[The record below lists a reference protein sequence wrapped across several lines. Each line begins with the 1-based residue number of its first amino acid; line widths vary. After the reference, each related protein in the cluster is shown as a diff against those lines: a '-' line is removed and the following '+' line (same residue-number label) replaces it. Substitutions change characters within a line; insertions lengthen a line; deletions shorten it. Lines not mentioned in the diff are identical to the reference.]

1 MLTFGP
7 IGGWLG
13 WVDPGGGFTLV
24 EYGIVSMWVK
34 SEVKLVLTIS
44 KVGSSLTKLAIRFG
58 WQKFNVEFGLISF
71 GGGLSL
77 ARSSVKLCK
86 VSLGLRWESNFI
98 KFWSEF
104 EYRSRLAK
112 FVFRVGMIENKF
124 CFLLAYI

>member
-1 MLTFGP
+1 MGA
-7 IGGWLG
+7 
-13 WVDPGGGFTLV
+13 
-24 EYGIVSMWVK
+24 SAK
-34 SEVKLVLTIS
+34 SEVKLVLTIF
-44 KVGSSLTKLAIRFG
+44 KVGSSLTKLG
-58 WQKFNVEFGLISF
+58 VGFNVEFGLIRF